1 MPLRFPPSVLRDT
14 HLARVLGARV
24 PGALLRGPTR
34 DADGYRLLY
43 VTLDDGPD
51 LLGTPLLLRALDV
64 CDARAT
70 AFLSADLAAA
80 RPDLARR
87 WAEDGHR
94 VGNHGGAHRS
104 AWAMAPGA
112 AVAEMTRAERVLG
125 GIVGTAV
132 RDVRPPYGRLTPGLV
147 RWAREGGRRLVLWDV
162 MPGDYDDATPAETI
176 ADRIVRLA
184 RPGSVVVLH
193 DGRPA
198 ERAAHAL
205 RLALPRLAAAGW
217 RFPALPALP
226 LAGAPL

>member
-1 MPLRFPPSVLRDT
+1 MPLCFPPSVLRDT
-14 HLARVLGARV
+14 HLARVLGAYV

-51 LLGTPLLLRALDV
+51 LAGTPLLLNALGA
-64 CDARAT
+64 CGARAT

-80 RPDLARR
+80 RPDLARA

-104 AWAMAPGA
+104 AWTMAPGA

-125 GIVGTAV
+125 AVVGTAV
-132 RDVRPPYGRLTPGLV
+132 RDVRPPYGRVTPGLV
-147 RWAREGGRRLVLWDV
+147 RWARAGGRRLVLWDV
-162 MPGDYDDATPAETI
+162 MPGDFIPATSAETI
-176 ADRIVRLA
+176 AERIVRLA

-198 ERAAHAL
+198 ARAAAAL

-217 RFPALPALP
+217 RFPALPAP
-226 LAGAPL
+226 SLAGTLL